1 METIIR
7 QHPDWKPPYFATI
20 FTTQLGDA
28 LEGYDEASDLMAEL
42 VEKYD
47 GFMGMHSAR
56 DDDGYGITVCY
67 WKTED
72 SITAWREDL
81 EHQAVQLKG
90 RGGWYSKYTIQ
101 LAEVKRSTFFE
112 EA

>member
-1 METIIR
+1 MENHLPSRLASTLRSGFSISSDKSTPSYEMSPAR
-7 QHPDWKPPYFATI
+7 TMSCQLFAT
-20 FTTQLGDA
+20 
-28 LEGYDEASDLMAEL
+28 
-42 VEKYD
+42 
-47 GFMGMHSAR
+47 
-56 DDDGYGITVCY
+56 
-67 WKTED
+67 
-72 SITAWREDL
+72 REDL

>member
-1 METIIR
+1 MNSVIY
-7 QHPDWKPPYFATI
+7 QHPDWEPPYFATI
-20 FTTQLGDA
+20 FTTQLGDN
-28 LEGYDEASDLMAEL
+28 LKGYDEASDLMAEL

-56 DDDGYGITVCY
+56 DEDGYGITVCY

-72 SITAWREDL
+72 SIKAWREDL

-90 RGGWYSKYTIQ
+90 RGEWYRKYTIQ
-101 LAEVKRSTFFE
+101 IAEVKRSSFFE

>member
-1 METIIR
+1 MNSVIH
-7 QHPDWKPPYFATI
+7 QHPEWKPPYFATI
-20 FTTQLGDA
+20 FTTQLGDD

-56 DDDGYGITVCY
+56 DEDGYGITVCY

-72 SITAWREDL
+72 SITGWREDL

-90 RGGWYSKYTIQ
+90 RGEWYRKYTIQ
-101 LAEVKRSTFFE
+101 LAEIKRSSFFE